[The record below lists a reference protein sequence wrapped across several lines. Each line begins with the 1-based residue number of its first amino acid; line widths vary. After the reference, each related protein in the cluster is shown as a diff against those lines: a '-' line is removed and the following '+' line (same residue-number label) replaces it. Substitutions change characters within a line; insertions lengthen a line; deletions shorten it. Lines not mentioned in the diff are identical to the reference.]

1 MPSVKVR
8 DNEPFEYALRRFKRS
23 CEKAGVL
30 AETRRR
36 EYYEKP
42 TQERKR
48 KAAAALKRNMRRQS
62 REVVRRTRQYRK
74 SLKTRI
80 LEDVKSAMRAHEREQ
95 LAALRLVTAAI
106 KQKEVDERIDLNDEQ
121 VLLVLD
127 KMVKQRRESIDQYE
141 KADREDLAVKERFEL
156 GLIQAYLPEPLGE
169 DELAALIQ
177 STMTEVGASSI
188 RDMGP
193 VMNALRGQV
202 QGRADMKAVSQAVK
216 TLLTPN

>member
-1 MPSVKVR
+1 M
-8 DNEPFEYALRRFKRS
+8 
-23 CEKAGVL
+23 
-30 AETRRR
+30 
-36 EYYEKP
+36 
-42 TQERKR
+42 
-48 KAAAALKRNMRRQS
+48 
-62 REVVRRTRQYRK
+62 

-80 LEDVKSAMRAHEREQ
+80 LEDVKSAMRAHERER
-95 LAALRLVTAAI
+95 LAVLRLVTAAI

-156 GLIQAYLPEPLGE
+156 GLIQTYLPEPLGE